1 MVEWFFLWVLICL
14 PLAVVDRSTFTKK
27 CDAPLIFRLS
37 AAVKAHDNQ
46 KKISEIRVVGVCELP
61 ITARLRDVLCDSGV
75 TFLTITGNSFI
86 AKGSASQISNLAE
99 FRLVKSLRLSL
110 MQVPDS
116 DPGKLPQASHEQ

>member
-1 MVEWFFLWVLICL
+1 M
-14 PLAVVDRSTFTKK
+14 
-27 CDAPLIFRLS
+27 
-37 AAVKAHDNQ
+37 
-46 KKISEIRVVGVCELP
+46 P

-99 FRLVKSLRLSL
+99 FRLVKSLRLSV